1 MARVVSQRP
10 SPPYLLIV
18 FVFLFLVSTAIAGLL
33 YLEVDKARKAKA
45 EDGRLLGRFANERER
60 QSPQLLKMFDEY
72 EKSKGRDTDRETVV
86 AQLMRTIRDL
96 VERITGDPTV
106 DASSAKTAADDA
118 CKVTKNNAGLA
129 VQVVSLAQTGTEK
142 DKQIDDLNGRVKALG
157 VERDKKDQ
165 DLLALIA
172 KFGEERQVLQGQIT
186 ALDRKLTAQQTA
198 HGEAMKEVEE
208 GYQQKVTS
216 LNEKISKHLD
226 AIDKL
231 KTEVAAWENKYAIL
245 LNTPPAERPK
255 PETLLAMIRKPAGKI
270 ERVLE
275 ENGICYISIGRK
287 DRVRPGVTFTVYPAN
302 AFGDETKKKGSLLV
316 TSVRERVSV
325 CRIAEPKNGEDGES
339 SKKGEPILAGDLI
352 ENIAYDP
359 DKTFAFLVEGQFNL
373 SGQQEPVPEGVE
385 EVKALIRRCGGG
397 IVEVEEKVDTATNEI
412 EVVLDPQTDYVV
424 LGSEPIKPGAI
435 TEDAEPSE
443 RAVYQKQKRAYDR
456 YVKIRE
462 KALDMKIPMLNQNRF
477 IALTGSE
484 AAMLEKD

>member
-18 FVFLFLVSTAIAGLL
+18 FVFLFLVSTAIAVLK
-33 YLEVDKARKAKA
+33 YLGEDKARKDKTETA
-45 EDGRLLGRFANERER
+45 ELLDRFANQRER
-60 QSPQLLKMFDEY
+60 QSPQLLRMFEVY
-72 EKSKGRDTDRETVV
+72 RESKGRDTDRETVV
-86 AQLMRTIRDL
+86 TQLMRTNRDL

-106 DASSAKTAADDA
+106 DAETAKTAADDA
-118 CKVTKNNAGLA
+118 CKVTGNDAGLA

-142 DKQIDDLNGRVKALG
+142 DKQIVDLNGRVKALG
-157 VERDKKDQ
+157 TEQIKKDQ
-165 DLLALIA
+165 DIAALIV
-172 KFGEERQVLQGQIT
+172 KFGEERQGLRDQIA
-186 ALDRKLTAQQTA
+186 ALDRKLTDQQTA
-198 HGEAMKEVEE
+198 HDEAMKKVEE

-216 LNEKISKHLD
+216 LNEKISQHLD

-231 KTEVAAWENKYAIL
+231 KMDVAAWENKYAIL
-245 LNTPPAERPK
+245 VNTPPAERP
-255 PETLLAMIRKPAGKI
+255 TSDVFLAMIRKPAGKI

-287 DRVRPGVTFTVYPAN
+287 DRVRPGVTFTVFPAN
-302 AFGDETKKKGSLLV
+302 AFGDETRKKGSLLV

-325 CRIAEPKNGEDGES
+325 CRIAEPKSGENGES

-373 SGQQEPVPEGVE
+373 SGQQEPVPEGAE

-424 LGSEPIKPGAI
+424 LGAEPIQPGVI

-443 RAVYQKQKRAYDR
+443 RAVYQEQKRAYDR

-477 IALTGSE
+477 MALTGSE